1 MSEEQVRPTGRRRA
15 APVETGRRRI
25 DPAIVAAIVLP
36 LLVALAVAAVRVG
49 APQPPATAPTAEA
62 RTTSALVCPSAGVLA
77 GTDEPDTVVPGSGT
91 VRVGTG
97 PDAGD
102 GAVSASPLD
111 TPAAAEDLDDAAEVA
126 LDAGATAQVDDGAAV
141 VLRGTGAAAPGL
153 AAARFDASGG
163 IGATC
168 RTPDVGGW
176 FVGLGAGGERSSVLE
191 LTNPDPGSAVARL
204 SLYDES
210 GPVDAPEI
218 RSVVVGTG
226 ETRRLDLAELVP
238 TLGDLAVHVDVTRG
252 RLGIAALQTMQ
263 PLDGTRGGSTWAP
276 LVVEPTREA
285 TVLGLPGGAET
296 ARTLLV
302 ANPGDAQTR
311 VDVDLL
317 GPSGAVRPTSLAD
330 GLVVAPGAVATL
342 DLTAVVAEALAEG
355 GGGASGVRV
364 TAGSPVVASLRSGAG
379 AAESGSVT
387 TAPVPTDVAS
397 GALTGLL
404 PEGATARRLLLASA
418 APGEVAVPVVARSA
432 TGDVLLEQDVT
443 LGAGSA
449 EALDLP
455 EGTARVDVA
464 PTDPR
469 VDVRGALLTATGG
482 GASVLALVPT
492 VTTDLVPTARR
503 AWQ

>member
-15 APVETGRRRI
+15 APAQPGRRRI
-25 DPAIVAAIVLP
+25 DPAIVAAVVLP

-62 RTTSALVCPSAGVLA
+62 RTASTLVCPSAGVLA
-77 GTDEPDTVVPGSGT
+77 GTDEPDTVVPTDGV

-97 PDAGD
+97 PDADGD
-102 GAVSASPLD
+102 VTASPLD
-111 TPAAAEDLDDAAEVA
+111 TPAAAEDLEDAADVA
-126 LDAGATAQVDDGAAV
+126 LDAGGAAAVDSGAAV
-141 VLRGTGAAAPGL
+141 VVRGSGGAAPGL

-163 IGATC
+163 IGTTC

-218 RSVVVGTG
+218 RSLVVGTG

-238 TLGDLAVHVDVTRG
+238 TLGDLAVHVDVARG

-263 PLDGTRGGSTWAP
+263 PLDGSRGGTTWAP
-276 LVVEPTREA
+276 LVAEPTTEA
-285 TVLGLPGGAET
+285 TILGLPGDGAT

-302 ANPGDAQTR
+302 ANPGDAPTR
-311 VDVDLL
+311 IDVDVL
-317 GPSGAVRPTSLAD
+317 GTSGPVRPTSLAD

-342 DLTAVVAEALAEG
+342 DLTDVLGEALAEG

-364 TAGSPVVASLRSGAG
+364 TSGTAVVASLRSGAG
-379 AAESGSVT
+379 AAEVGSVT

-397 GALTGLL
+397 GALTGVL
-404 PEGATARRLLLASA
+404 PDGAGARRLVLDSR

-432 TGDVLLEQDVT
+432 SGDVLLEQDVT
-443 LGAGSA
+443 LGAGA
-449 EALDLP
+449 ATALDLP

-469 VDVRGALLTATGG
+469 VDVRAALVTGAGSR
-482 GASVLALVPT
+482 ASVLALVPT
-492 VTTDLVPTARR
+492 ITTDLVPTARR

>member
-1 MSEEQVRPTGRRRA
+1 MSEEQARSTGRRRA
-15 APVETGRRRI
+15 APAQPGRRRI
-25 DPAIVAAIVLP
+25 DPAIVAAVVLP

-62 RTTSALVCPSAGVLA
+62 RTAATLVCPSAGVLA
-77 GTDEPDTVVPGSGT
+77 GTDDPDAVVPESGV
-91 VRVGTG
+91 VRLATG
-97 PDAGD
+97 PDAD
-102 GAVSASPLD
+102 ASVSAGPLD
-111 TPAAAEDLDDAAEVA
+111 TPAAAEDLEDTADVTP
-126 LDAGATAQVDDGAAV
+126 DAGGASQVDTGAAV
-141 VLRGTGAAAPGL
+141 VLRGSGGAAPGL

-163 IGATC
+163 IGTTC

-263 PLDGTRGGSTWAP
+263 PLDGSRGGTTWAP
-276 LVVEPTREA
+276 LVAEPATET
-285 TVLGLPGGAET
+285 TVLGLPGDAGT
-296 ARTLLV
+296 SRTLLV
-302 ANPGDAQTR
+302 ANPGDVQTR

-317 GPSGAVRPTSLAD
+317 GTSGPVRPTSLED

-342 DLTAVVAEALAEG
+342 DLTDALGEALTEG

-364 TAGSPVVASLRSGAG
+364 TAGSAVVASLRSGTG
-379 AAESGSVT
+379 AAEVGSVT

-404 PEGATARRLLLASA
+404 PEGAGARRLVLDSL
-418 APGEVAVPVVARSA
+418 APGEVAVPVVARGA
-432 TGDVLLEQDVT
+432 TGDVLLEEDVA
-443 LGAGSA
+443 LGAGA
-449 EALDLP
+449 ATALDLP

-469 VDVRGALLTATGG
+469 VDVRAALVTGSGAR
-482 GASVLALVPT
+482 ASVLALVPT
-492 VTTDLVPTARR
+492 ITTDLVPTARR